1 LNFRK
6 TDYENYDYRKFWEDD
21 KRLYEDKAERM
32 ALRTLL
38 AGVDKR
44 NKLIVDIGCGYGR
57 LFNEYMDF
65 GSVVLIDY
73 SINNLKNAR
82 DRIKEFLGNNY
93 EKMSSV
99 FFIASD
105 AASIPIRPDC
115 ADVVLT
121 VRVVHHLDNPG
132 GYFDEVERILKP
144 GGLFILEFAN
154 KRNLKN
160 IFRFFLGRMDTSPF
174 NLTPSPIGETILN
187 FHPDYISNFLT
198 ERNFVIKKRISVSN
212 FRAEFLKKFPG
223 TGAIVFFEKIYQK
236 LFYYILLG
244 PSIFLKC
251 VLNKKE
257 DKKQEDE
264 SSARINKNG
273 VNRKIEIEDILICNS
288 CGKAPLSISGD
299 KIECKSCGKIFLK
312 EDGIYNFKLK
322 A

>member
-1 LNFRK
+1 MNIRK

-32 ALRTLL
+32 ALRALL

-65 GSVVLIDY
+65 RAVVLVDY

-82 DRIKEFLGNNY
+82 DRIKEFLGNSHD
-93 EKMSSV
+93 KMSSV

-105 AASIPIRPDC
+105 AASIPIKTDC

-160 IFRFFLGRMDTSPF
+160 IFRFFTGRMDTSPF
-174 NLTPSPIGETILN
+174 NLTPSLIGETILN

-198 ERNFVIKKRISVSN
+198 ERNFAIKKRISVSN
-212 FRAEFLKKFPG
+212 FRAGFLKKFPG
-223 TGAIVFFEKIYQK
+223 TGTIVFFEKIYQK

-244 PSIFLKC
+244 PSVFFKC
-251 VLNKKE
+251 VLNKKG
-257 DKKQEDE
+257 DE
-264 SSARINKNG
+264 SSTRTSKNG
-273 VNRKIEIEDILICNS
+273 VNRKIKIEDILICNS
-288 CGKAPLSISGD
+288 CGKASLLIDAD
-299 KIECKSCGKIFLK
+299 KIECRNCGKIFFK